1 MSRFR
6 FLIVMIFM
14 AALTITSVNVLA
26 ETEELECNP
35 DEIFQACDTDK
46 DGKISKE
53 EWNTIDTD
61 KDDVITSDEW
71 DKYHYKSDEKKS
83 KTFKLR
89 YYDVYGDGTMEKE
102 EFLNNFK
109 RLQ

>member
-6 FLIVMIFM
+6 FLIVMLSMVTLIV
-14 AALTITSVNVLA
+14 TSVNIFA
-26 ETEELECNP
+26 ETEEVECTP
-35 DEIFQACDTDK
+35 DEIFQECDTNK

-83 KTFKLR
+83 KPFQLK
-89 YYDVYGDGTMEKE
+89 YYDVYGDGTMGKE
-102 EFLNNFK
+102 DFLNNFK